1 MLDYRQLIAHHL
13 AHIKWLVVFQKH
25 QFHNSR
31 CCLSYAQRFLYNLL
45 SDFKIFARRWA
56 GRVNRVVVELTVERN
71 HVKFCDDLF
80 DCRFSFL
87 SLNDFRPVIHKD
99 SLDVRTI
106 IDLTKL
112 AQNQVRFRLL
122 HLLLVLD
129 EAVVCV
135 AAVLCCKWK
144 QLFIAYYIFWDGT
157 YFLLNLR
164 SKARKLSQF

>member
-1 MLDYRQLIAHHL
+1 MLNLYQFIAHNL
-13 AHIKWLVVFQKH
+13 AHIEWLVVFHKH
-25 QFHNSR
+25 QFYYSR
-31 CCLSYAQRFLYNLL
+31 CCLSYAKSFLYNPP
-45 SDFKIFARRWA
+45 SVFKIFTRCWA
-56 GRVNRVVVELTVERN
+56 SRVHRVVVELIVECN
-71 HVKFCDDLF
+71 YIQFCYDFF

-87 SLNDFRPVIHKD
+87 SLNYFRPVIRKD